1 MMSRNRHLRRKLFIS
16 AATFLFAI
24 ALAITCVSQR
34 VAPRTKLPSPI
45 SENALRAHIKFLSD
59 DRLEGRGTGARGG
72 ELAALYC
79 AQQFEAMGM
88 KGAGAKG
95 SFFQP
100 VSLVGVKADPKTE
113 LKVTGSGRSETFKFG
128 DDYVVFTGAQTEHVS
143 AKADLVFVGYGID
156 APEQKWNDYKG
167 PADDYR
173 GKILVMLVN
182 DPPATKEEPNLFG
195 GRTLTYKGRWTYKY
209 EEAARRGA
217 VGAILLHTTESAGY
231 PWSVVRTS
239 NGSWRFDI
247 ARTGGD
253 RTPFLQLRSWMTDAA
268 AHRLM
273 SMAGQNLDELRKQA
287 ASRDFRPIKLNLNA
301 SIDLTSEVKRVE
313 APNVVAIL
321 PGRDPK
327 LRDEYVIYS
336 AHWDHFGVGAPDKSG
351 DTIYN
356 GALDNATGVASVL
369 EIARVLS
376 QLPPSQRPR
385 RSFLFLITTGEEQG
399 LIGSEWYAQHPAV
412 PLNQTAADIN
422 LDSMNILGPTR
433 DFVPLGAERSTLKNI
448 VADIARERG
457 LRISPDPRPEQ
468 GSFYRSDHFPLAKV
482 GVPSLSLKE
491 GSEYIGH
498 TKEWGEQKF
507 KEYNEAHYHQPS
519 DEFRDDWNFQGMIQ
533 EADFALEIGRRVGD
547 MLTLPKFN
555 PDDEFAKS
563 GKR

>member
-1 MMSRNRHLRRKLFIS
+1 MPGRRLKLFFVGVLS
-16 AATFLFAI
+16 FSFAV
-24 ALAITCVSQR
+24 TSFSQR
-34 VAPRTKLPSPI
+34 IAPRTALPSPI
-45 SENALRAHIKFLSD
+45 SENALRAHIKFLAD

-79 AQQFEAMGM
+79 AQQFEVMGM
-88 KGAGAKG
+88 KGAGPRG

-113 LKVTGSGRSETFKFG
+113 LRVSGAGGSETYKFG
-128 DDYVVFTGAQTEHVS
+128 DDFVGFTGAQTEHVT

-182 DPPATKEEPNLFG
+182 DPPATQAEPNLFG

-247 ARTGGD
+247 ARLAGD
-253 RTPFLQLRSWMTDAA
+253 KIPFLQLRSWMTDAA
-268 AHRLM
+268 GHRLLA
-273 SMAGQNLDELRKQA
+273 MAGQNLDDLRKQA
-287 ASRDFRPIKLNLNA
+287 ASRDFRPIKLNLSA
-301 SIDLTSEVKRVE
+301 SIELNSEVKRVE

-327 LRDEYVIYS
+327 LRDEYVVYS
-336 AHWDHFGVGAPDKSG
+336 AHWDHFGVGAPDKTG

-369 EIARVLS
+369 EIARVLA
-376 QLPPSQRPR
+376 QLPPAQRPR

-399 LIGSEWYAQHPAV
+399 LIGAEWYSQHPLV
-412 PLNQTAADIN
+412 PLDKTAADIN

-433 DFVPLGAERSTLKNI
+433 DFVPLGAERSNLKNI

-468 GSFYRSDHFPLAKV
+468 GSFYRSDHFPFAKV
-482 GVPSLSLKE
+482 GVPSISLKE

-498 TKEWGEQKF
+498 PKEWGEAKF

-519 DEFRDDWNFQGMIQ
+519 DEFRNDWNFQGMIQ
-533 EADFALEIGRRVGD
+533 EADFALEIGRRIGD

-555 PDDEFAKS
+555 SDDEFAKNS
-563 GKR
+563 KR

>member
-1 MMSRNRHLRRKLFIS
+1 MKSLLTLLLIMTTAVMS
-16 AATFLFAI
+16 
-24 ALAITCVSQR
+24 VSQR
-34 VAPRTKLPSPI
+34 VAPRTALPSPI
-45 SENALRAHIKFLSD
+45 SESALRAHIKFLSD

-79 AQQFEAMGM
+79 AEQFEAMGLR
-88 KGAGAKG
+88 GAGPKG
-95 SFFQP
+95 SYFQE
-100 VSLVGVKADPKTE
+100 VSLVGVKVDPKTE
-113 LKVTGSGRSETFKFG
+113 LRVSGARGSETFKFA
-128 DDYVVFTGAQTEHVS
+128 DEFVAFTGAQTEHVNV
-143 AKADLVFVGYGID
+143 KGDLVFVGYGID
-156 APEQKWNDYKG
+156 APEQKWDDYKG
-167 PADDYR
+167 PAEDYR

-182 DPPATKEEPNLFG
+182 DPPATKDEPNLFG

-217 VGAILLHTTESAGY
+217 VGAILLHTSESAGY

-247 ARTGGD
+247 ARASGD
-253 RTPFLQLRSWMTDAA
+253 KTPFLQMRSWITDEAG
-268 AHRLM
+268 HRLI
-273 SMAGQNLDELRKQA
+273 SLAGQNLDDLRKQA
-287 ASRDFRPIKLNLNA
+287 ATRDFRPVKLNLTA
-301 SIDLTSEVKRVE
+301 SIDLNSEVKRVA

-327 LRDEYVIYS
+327 LRDEYVVYS

-376 QLPPSQRPR
+376 QLPLAQRPR

-399 LIGSEWYAQHPAV
+399 LIGSEWYSLHPVV
-412 PLNQTAADIN
+412 PLSKTAADIN

-448 VADIARERG
+448 VADVARERS

-468 GSFYRSDHFPLAKV
+468 GSFYRSDHFPFAKV
-482 GVPSLSLKE
+482 GVPSISLKE
-491 GSEYIGH
+491 GDDYVGR
-498 TKEWGEQKF
+498 TKEWGQQKF

-555 PDDEFAKS
+555 PTDEFARKS
-563 GKR
+563 SR